1 MCSLPVSVATAE
13 RSFLTLRRLKTWTR
27 STMQEE
33 RLSGLAL
40 MHVHRDIDVD
50 IEKVITTLAQIS
62 QNKTRLDFVL

>member
-1 MCSLPVSVATAE
+1 MSVPTAE
-13 RSFLTLRRLKTWTR
+13 RSFSPLRHLKTWTR
-27 STMQEE
+27 STKKEE

>member
-1 MCSLPVSVATAE
+1 
-13 RSFLTLRRLKTWTR
+13 
-27 STMQEE
+27 MQEE

-62 QNKTRLDFVL
+62 QNGTHLEP